1 MKKIFKL
8 HGNSINK
15 RINVKKITKYV
26 IKNSLKRIF
35 LYRACLA
42 RLKMMGVTKVF
53 SYTLAHETGVTS
65 DQVRKD
71 FSEFGIKGN
80 KRGGYEIN
88 DLLEKMETIF
98 HRNKDHNI
106 ILVGMGNL
114 GQALSKY
121 SKFVQRNMNIVATF
135 DIDPFKQKI
144 RSEIPVYSL
153 SRLREIIDRFRVKV
167 AILAVPEISA
177 QEVSDEMVREG
188 IKGIVNFAPVLLKV
202 PPDVVVNNV
211 NLSDEL
217 ESVIYYVHQMMKDN
231 GLKNIELLYRDLKY

>member
-1 MKKIFKL
+1 
-8 HGNSINK
+8 
-15 RINVKKITKYV
+15 
-26 IKNSLKRIF
+26 
-35 LYRACLA
+35 
-42 RLKMMGVTKVF
+42 MMGVEKVF
-53 SYTLAHETGVTS
+53 SYTLANETGVTP

-88 DLLEKMETIF
+88 ELLDIMENLF

-106 ILVGMGNL
+106 VLIGMGNL
-114 GQALSKY
+114 GLALSKY

-144 RSEIPVYSL
+144 RSDITVYSM
-153 SRLREIIDRFRVKV
+153 SRLKEIIDRFRVKV

-177 QEVSDEMVREG
+177 QEVADELVRHG

-202 PPDVVVNNV
+202 PPDVIINNV
-211 NLSDEL
+211 NLCDEL
-217 ESVIYYVHQMMKDN
+217 ESVIYYVHKQLKVD
-231 GLKNIELLYRDLKY
+231 GLKNLELLYKDMKY

>member
-1 MKKIFKL
+1 MFD
-8 HGNSINK
+8 
-15 RINVKKITKYV
+15 VKQITKYV

-42 RLKMMGVTKVF
+42 RLKMMGVEKVF
-53 SYTLAHETGVTS
+53 SYTLANDTGVTP

-71 FSEFGIKGN
+71 FSEFGIRGN
-80 KRGGYEIN
+80 KRGGYEIS
-88 DLLEKMETIF
+88 DLLEKMENIF

-106 ILVGMGNL
+106 VLIGMGNL
-114 GQALSKY
+114 GLALSKY

-144 RSEIPVYSL
+144 RSDIPVYSM
-153 SRLREIIDRFRVKV
+153 SRLKEIIDRFRIKV

-177 QEVSDEMVREG
+177 QQVSDELVRAG

-202 PPDVVVNNV
+202 PPEVVINNV
-211 NLSDEL
+211 NLCDEL
-217 ESVIYYVHQMMKDN
+217 ESVIYYVHKLMQDE
-231 GLKNIELLYRDLKY
+231 GLKNLEILYKDMKY